1 MARINF
7 AEEPELNE
15 EENENSSLKDLI
27 PQYAMNKQVLDD
39 YTAICKRE
47 NEEIKAEMAKIGKD
61 EYETGGYV
69 AKRGIQHKKSINEA
83 RLIEILRKHHITD
96 AIKTK
101 EYVDM
106 DALED
111 YLYNHE
117 ATNELATDLAS
128 CKSTTEV
135 VTLRVTKAKTKK
147 ERG

>member
-7 AEEPELNE
+7 TEEPELNE
-15 EENENSSLKDLI
+15 EEGVSTVLKELI
-27 PQYAMNKQVLDD
+27 PQYAMNKQELDD

-69 AKRGIQHKKSINEA
+69 AKRGIQHKESINEA
-83 RLIEILRKHHITD
+83 RLIEVLRKHNITD

-117 ATNELATDLAS
+117 STNELALDLAS

-135 VTLRVTKAKTKK
+135 VTLRVTRAKAKK
-147 ERG
+147 EKN

>member
-7 AEEPELNE
+7 TEEPELNE
-15 EENENSSLKDLI
+15 EENENSVLKDLI
-27 PQYAMNKQVLDD
+27 PQYAMNKQELDD

-69 AKRGIQHKKSINEA
+69 AKRGIQHKESINEA
-83 RLIEILRKHHITD
+83 RLIEILHKHHITD

-117 ATNELATDLAS
+117 ATDELATDLAS
-128 CKSTTEV
+128 CRSTTEV
-135 VTLRVTKAKTKK
+135 ITLRVTKAKARK
-147 ERG
+147 ERV

>member
-15 EENENSSLKDLI
+15 GENENSVLKDLI
-27 PQYAMNKQVLDD
+27 PQYAMNKQELDD

-69 AKRGIQHKKSINEA
+69 AKRGIQHKESINEA

-106 DALED
+106 DTLED

-128 CKSTTEV
+128 CKSTTEL
-135 VTLRVTKAKTKK
+135 VTLRVTEAKARMDK
-147 ERG
+147 E

>member
-1 MARINF
+1 MTRINF

-15 EENENSSLKDLI
+15 KENENSVLKDLI
-27 PQYAMNKQVLDD
+27 PQYAMNKQELDD

-69 AKRGIQHKKSINEA
+69 AKRGIQHKESINEA

-135 VTLRVTKAKTKK
+135 VTLRVTKAKAKK
-147 ERG
+147 EKE